1 MCDALPSYQE
11 LHLGRPLLP
20 NSSLNNSLS
29 SWTLI
34 QDPTTIRLSPY
45 CRLFHPLDTP
55 QCAVS
60 IVVSIGLLL
69 SLQMPCDRE
78 FLQKALKLQ
87 KKLPPPDIP
96 RLVISPPDIFHCCQ
110 TFPPNNCTQVCPLPN
125 PKPVPANR
133 PNLEAK
139 RPPKPL
145 IVTSLCK
152 LNTKSCLNQ
161 VSCGGGRE
169 EKRTNIRL
177 RCRFRTP
184 LLRMAPSTWFP
195 STWVRIKYK
204 PFLVVTH
211 IIVFS

>member
-1 MCDALPSYQE
+1 MCERILAQNCQKFDDFNLEFSMSHHNARYQSYKNA
-11 LHLGRPLLP
+11 P
-20 NSSLNNSLS
+20 
-29 SWTLI
+29 
-34 QDPTTIRLSPY
+34 
-45 CRLFHPLDTP
+45 
-55 QCAVS
+55 
-60 IVVSIGLLL
+60 
-69 SLQMPCDRE
+69 
-78 FLQKALKLQ
+78 
-87 KKLPPPDIP
+87 
-96 RLVISPPDIFHCCQ
+96 ISPLYAFHCTQ
-110 TFPPNNCTQVCPLPN
+110 PPPNNRTQVCPLPN

-184 LLRMAPSTWFP
+184 LLRTAPSTWFP

-204 PFLVVTH
+204 PFLVETH
-211 IIVFS
+211 MIIFS